1 MRKLFRLFLSSAVI
15 AAPLSSMANEAL
27 LNKYACVACHQAQ
40 QKVVGPSW
48 KQISEKYRDGSKTA
62 AQLAASIKS
71 GGSGK
76 WGAMPMPPQSQV
88 SEADLQAL
96 ATWILSYK

>member
-1 MRKLFRLFLSSAVI
+1 MRSHFRITLISVVL

-27 LNKYACVACHQAQ
+27 LNKYSCVACHQAQ
-40 QKVVGPSW
+40 QKIVGPSW
-48 KQISEKYRDGSKTA
+48 KQISEKYKDGSKTA

-76 WGAMPMPPQSQV
+76 WGPMPMPPQSQV

-96 ATWILSYK
+96 GAWILSYK